1 MRLELPIRI
10 NIKREGQVNN
20 LSDKKILA
28 DYIFRVLPRVKK
40 LLRYWELE
48 ALRIPNPVLKTQA
61 LDSLALKAF
70 HCQGGAI
77 YAAPWS
83 STPQEL
89 LEFIVAYQTLCD
101 YLDNLCDRA
110 GTTDGQAFRQLHRAL
125 LDALQNS
132 RSFAN
137 YYEYYPNR
145 DDGGYINK
153 LVITCQASL
162 ANIPAYTMIQDQVLM
177 LAEAYSELQVKKHL
191 AIELRHEE
199 LCTWAQHEAKGYQEI
214 LWPEY
219 AAACGSTLA
228 IFALFKAAVQ
238 PGVMTEN
245 QVKQIYCSYFPWI
258 CGLHILLDYFI
269 DRDED
274 RAGGDLNFTFCYEND
289 QFMQQRLEKF
299 TRQSMICA
307 EKMPQATFD
316 RIVVKGLLAMY
327 LSDAKV
333 SEQGYGRLA
342 EVLLNSAGSGAW
354 STYHLCRTVR
364 RFL

>member
-1 MRLELPIRI
+1 M
-10 NIKREGQVNN
+10 NFS
-20 LSDKKILA
+20 SDKMILA

-48 ALRIPNPVLKTQA
+48 ALCIPDPVLKTQA
-61 LDSLALKAF
+61 LESLALKAF
-70 HCQGGAI
+70 HCQGGAV
-77 YAAPWS
+77 YASPWRRM
-83 STPQEL
+83 PQEL
-89 LEFIVAYQTLCD
+89 LDFIVAYQTLCD

-110 GTTDGQAFRQLHRAL
+110 GSTDGQAFSQLHRSL
-125 LDALQNS
+125 FDALHPS
-132 RSFAN
+132 RPLDN
-137 YYEYYPNR
+137 YYKYYPKQ

-153 LVITCQASL
+153 LVNTCQASL
-162 ANIPAYTMIQDQVLM
+162 ANIPDYHLIQDQASL
-177 LAEAYSELQVKKHL
+177 LAESYSELQVKKHL
-191 AIELRHEE
+191 AIEFRHEE
-199 LCTWAQHEAKGYQEI
+199 LCTWAQHEAKGFQEI

-228 IFALFKAAVQ
+228 IFALLKAAVI
-238 PGVMTEN
+238 PGEMTKN
-245 QVKQIYCSYFPWI
+245 QVQLIYCSYFPWI

-274 RAGGDLNFTFCYEND
+274 RAGGDLNFTFYYEND

-307 EKMPQATFD
+307 EKMPQATFH

-333 SEQGYGRLA
+333 AQQGYGRFA
-342 EVLLNSAGSGAW
+342 EILLNSAGSGAW